1 MLICKRAMTRTKKI
15 REKEARGNEGMH
27 WQWIAIQKMKIPI
40 KTKFDSEAIM
50 FEKPLEFKQAHIVV
64 LLEA

>member
-1 MLICKRAMTRTKKI
+1 
-15 REKEARGNEGMH
+15 
-27 WQWIAIQKMKIPI
+27 MKIPI